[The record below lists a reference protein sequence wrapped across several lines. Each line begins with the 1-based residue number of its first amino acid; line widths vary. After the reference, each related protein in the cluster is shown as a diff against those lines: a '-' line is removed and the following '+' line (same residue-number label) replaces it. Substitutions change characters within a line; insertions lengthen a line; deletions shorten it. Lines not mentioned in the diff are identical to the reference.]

1 LTVEKRREDAHALPK
16 LRETRRTFRRIS
28 HCLPACVREVPSEC
42 DASSH
47 RFWEAEHRLPLG
59 LSLLDEFS
67 AACERSMF
75 EMSVEYTDA
84 PTTRPESTAADQM
97 PCPYCGHLLPKDAQS
112 CDRCDWKRGATETAE
127 GKASDAVAVILSII
141 PGLGHIYK
149 GHKLAGFLWMAGAI
163 PVGIF
168 VLLAAVASAGFG
180 IGLFFFY
187 LIAVMLHAYAVDDR
201 VVTPKEDEGE
211 EY

>member
-1 LTVEKRREDAHALPK
+1 
-16 LRETRRTFRRIS
+16 
-28 HCLPACVREVPSEC
+28 
-42 DASSH
+42 
-47 RFWEAEHRLPLG
+47 
-59 LSLLDEFS
+59 
-67 AACERSMF
+67 MN
-75 EMSVEYTDA
+75 VEYTDA
-84 PTTRPESTAADQM
+84 PPTRPESTAADLM

-127 GKASDAVAVILSII
+127 GNASDAVAVILSII

-149 GHKLAGFLWMAGAI
+149 GHKLAGLLWMAGAI

-187 LIAVMLHAYAVDDR
+187 LGAVMLHAYGVHDR
-201 VVTPKEDEGE
+201 IVTREDEGE

>member
-1 LTVEKRREDAHALPK
+1 
-16 LRETRRTFRRIS
+16 
-28 HCLPACVREVPSEC
+28 
-42 DASSH
+42 
-47 RFWEAEHRLPLG
+47 
-59 LSLLDEFS
+59 
-67 AACERSMF
+67 
-75 EMSVEYTDA
+75 MSVEYTDA
-84 PTTRPESTAADQM
+84 PTTRSEPGTGDKM
-97 PCPYCGHLLPKDAQS
+97 PCPYCGHLLPKDAQK
-112 CDRCDWKRGATETAE
+112 CDRCDWTRAATTETAE

-149 GHKLAGFLWMAGAI
+149 GHKLAGFLWMAGAV

-168 VLLAAVASAGFG
+168 VLLAAIASAGFG

>member
-1 LTVEKRREDAHALPK
+1 M
-16 LRETRRTFRRIS
+16 I
-28 HCLPACVREVPSEC
+28 
-42 DASSH
+42 
-47 RFWEAEHRLPLG
+47 
-59 LSLLDEFS
+59 
-67 AACERSMF
+67 

-84 PTTRPESTAADQM
+84 PPTRPESSAADKM

-112 CDRCDWKRGATETAE
+112 CDRCDWKRGAAETAE

-149 GHKLAGFLWMAGAI
+149 GHKLVGLLWMAGAI

-168 VLLAAVASAGFG
+168 VFLAAVASAGFG

-201 VVTPKEDEGE
+201 IATPKEGEGE
-211 EY
+211 AY